1 MKKNKAL
8 KIILTAIFICLIAL
22 TVAFYVFD
30 IVKNDSPPSK
40 NIFRTLALIFALLAG
55 IVRVQAI
62 GGKRRSLDYYKVQYA
77 EQLGSAFEDSFLN
90 QKKLLCA
97 IRLYNEGNNTKALKY
112 LSQLKPICNTRDDV
126 YAVGLF
132 IALTLTDMR
141 LENEAAEIYK
151 QMISMNVV
159 STTVYGNLGHIY
171 ASLGNYDDATSYL
184 RLAIESD
191 EKNPV
196 PYSNLAKMYFDTYDF
211 ENAKNYALDALEIN
225 HKFRQPAT
233 LLAIIYSLE
242 NDIPNADKYSLIA
255 TSNGETPERLKSAI
269 ERYKAAMSEKDESD
283 NEDSDD

>member
-8 KIILTAIFICLIAL
+8 KIILTAVFICLIAL
-22 TVAFYVFD
+22 TIAFYVFD

-55 IVRVQAI
+55 IVRVQTI
-62 GGKRRSLDYYKVQYA
+62 GGKRRSLDYYKAQYA
-77 EQLGSAFEDSFLN
+77 EHLEGAFEDSFLN
-90 QKKLLCA
+90 QKKLLRA
-97 IRLYNEGNNTKALKY
+97 VRLYNEGNNTKALKY
-112 LSQLKPICNTRDDV
+112 LAQLKPVCQTRDDV

-171 ASLGNYDDATSYL
+171 ASLGNYDDATTYL
-184 RLAIESD
+184 RLAIEAD
-191 EKNPV
+191 DKNPV

-242 NDIPNADKYSLIA
+242 KDIPNADKYSLIA
-255 TSNGETPERLKSAI
+255 TSNGESPERLKAAI
-269 ERYKAAMSEKDESD
+269 DHYKASMTENENSD
-283 NEDSDD
+283 TEDSDD